1 MIYLYIFIGGGLG
14 SLARFLTTKLSG
26 QIFTTSFPIGTFISN
41 VLACILLAVIIVF
54 FSQKQTEYEW
64 VQPLLL
70 IGFCGGYSTFSTFS
84 NETYELL
91 TNGQVLIGIAN
102 ILISVIVGIGLIF
115 LIRAKS

>member
-1 MIYLYIFIGGGLG
+1 MTYLYIFIGGGLG
-14 SLARFLTTKLSG
+14 SLARFLTSKFSH

-41 VLACILLAVIIVF
+41 VLACAILALIVVF
-54 FSQKQTEYEW
+54 FSNKQSEYEW
-64 VQPLLL
+64 IQPLLL

-91 TNGQVLIGIAN
+91 TNGQVAIGIAN
-102 ILISVIVGIGLIF
+102 VLIF